1 MPPVPPKKKTTPAQ
15 RFAKIHALWIDK
27 GATKGDRNS
36 ALHQM
41 QNWLKHHKK
50 TLADIPEI
58 LEQARADDDAAG
70 APPPPPPPDPRAGTP
85 HPYSRRKFS
94 PADVVEHV
102 IRRYVWMPEHVAVIG
117 TLWTIFTHVYPRY
130 AIAPRLA
137 LTSEG
142 PNSGKSTLRKVLSHF
157 VYRPNAAAF
166 STGAALTRHI
176 ARGPCTVLLDE
187 LDLVSADAKLP
198 LLRIWN
204 LGHERGEKEAL
215 MDKGKEREFDI
226 HAPMLAAGLGSF
238 MKEAQLSRTYPLDM
252 MPYTAETK
260 PERDYRV
267 NPDLGEFA
275 AVYSF
280 LDEWVMRTEL
290 NPDPPMPPGLIT
302 RYADNARGLLAVAD
316 ACGSPWPQRGRAAVM
331 LLYEKE
337 MAERPKIT
345 ILRHGLAICDALGL
359 DRILSDQL
367 DRELKKLD
375 AMWNRYRGPSGT
387 DLGHPIEPYERS
399 ALLRSVDVEVGQG
412 RTPEGRNLRGYKRAQ
427 FEEALRRHA
436 SGGTGSECPYPRLI
450 TPSSK

>member
-1 MPPVPPKKKTTPAQ
+1 MKGKSTPAQ
-15 RFAKIHALWIDK
+15 LFAKFHAMWIDK
-27 GATKGDRNS
+27 AATKGDRDS
-36 ALHQM
+36 AKHQID
-41 QNWLKHHKK
+41 NWLKRHKK
-50 TLADIPEI
+50 TLNDIPEI
-58 LEQARADDDAAG
+58 LEQARADDAVAG

-85 HPYSRRKFS
+85 HPYSGRKFS

-102 IRRYVWMPEHVAVIG
+102 IRRYVWMPEYVAVIS
-117 TLWTIFTHVYPRY
+117 TLWAIFTHVYPRY

-137 LTSEG
+137 LTSEE
-142 PNSGKSTLRKVLSHF
+142 PNSGKSTLRKVLNHF
-157 VYRPNAAAF
+157 VYRPNPAAF
-166 STGAALTRHI
+166 STGAALKRHI

-187 LDLVSADAKLP
+187 LDLVSADARPP
-198 LLRIWN
+198 LLQIWN
-204 LGHERGEKEAL
+204 LGHEHGEKMEL
-215 MDKGKEREFDI
+215 MDKGQPRQFDI
-226 HAPMLAAGLGSF
+226 HAPMLAAGLGGF
-238 MKEAQLSRTYPLDM
+238 MKQAQLSRTYPLDLVR
-252 MPYTAETK
+252 YTAETK

-280 LDEWVMRTEL
+280 VDEWIRGTEL
-290 NPDPPMPPGLIT
+290 KPDPPMPPGLIT

-316 ACGSPWPQRGRAAVM
+316 ACGPPWPQRGRAAVM

-359 DRILSDQL
+359 DRIPSEQL
-367 DRELKKLD
+367 DRELKKLA

-387 DLGHPIEPYERS
+387 DLAHPIEPYERA
-399 ALLRSVDVEVGQG
+399 ALLRSVDVDIGQG

-436 SGGTGSECPYPRLI
+436 PGGTGSERAYPRLI
-450 TPSSK
+450 TPTSD